1 MANTISIKG
10 VPPYDGDYPIELER
24 ITNRELS
31 TIKRLSGVRGA
42 ELSDAFAAGDN
53 DLFVAL
59 TIIALQ
65 RAGKIVAEDAIWD
78 AESGSIT
85 FSLGPVEEE
94 VPESGPPSP
103 PPTDPGANVTGGDMN
118 GSSGADSEPTGA
130 LNPEIPTATG
140 SQV

>member
-10 VPPYDGDYPIELER
+10 VPPYDGDYPIDLER

-42 ELSDAFAAGDN
+42 ELQDGFTAGDN

-65 RAGKIVAEDAIWD
+65 RAGKTVIEDAIWD
-78 AESGSIT
+78 AESGTIT
-85 FSLGPVEEE
+85 FNLEDPVEE

-103 PPTDPGANVTGGDMN
+103 PPTDPGANVTGGGTN
-118 GSSGADSEPTGA
+118 GFSGADSEPTGVSS
-130 LNPEIPTATG
+130 PEILTPTG

>member
-65 RAGKIVAEDAIWD
+65 RSGKIVVEDAIWD

-85 FSLGPVEEE
+85 FNLGPVEEE
-94 VPESGPPSP
+94 VPETGPPSQP
-103 PPTDPGANVTGGDMN
+103 PIDPGANVTGGDTN
-118 GSSGADSEPTGA
+118 GFSGADSVPTGVS
-130 LNPEIPTATG
+130 NPEIPTVTG
-140 SQV
+140 FQG